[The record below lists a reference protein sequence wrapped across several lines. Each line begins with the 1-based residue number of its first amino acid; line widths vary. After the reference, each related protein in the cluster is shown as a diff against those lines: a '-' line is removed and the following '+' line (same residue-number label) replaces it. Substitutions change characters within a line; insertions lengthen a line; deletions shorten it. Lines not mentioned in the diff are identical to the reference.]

1 MRLQNRCI
9 TVVIELCVVQ
19 FWSEILLCLK
29 LPLCACLI
37 LKSGQITPQLAQL
50 PLFIWIF
57 VIVITIVT
65 IIITNLLLL
74 LLLLLLLSSLL
85 YALSSLPF
93 QDKET

>member
-1 MRLQNRCI
+1 M
-9 TVVIELCVVQ
+9 Q
-19 FWSEILLCLK
+19 FWSEIILHLK
-29 LPLCACLI
+29 LPLRACSI
-37 LKSGQITPQLAQL
+37 LKSGQIAPQLAQL
-50 PLFIWIF
+50 PLFIRIF
-57 VIVITIVT
+57 VIVITTVT